1 MRVATR
7 LAFAALYVG
16 TLSCTPAIFQRAPSE
31 DVPARTW
38 EPGELIKNL
47 SQRLEQLRS
56 LRALANVHYSG
67 PQGRGGFQEAILVQR
82 PDRLRLE
89 TLSMLGVILIVT
101 VDDREIVGYDPRE
114 GVFLR
119 GPRSKENLLRL
130 TQIPLELD
138 EVTKLLMGL
147 PPVEIRGVWEQ
158 QESSLMF
165 PLKNGGKDVVV
176 FASQHPVPTKW
187 QRFGAG
193 GKIEMSAEF
202 GDYIETPAG
211 LFPAKVILEAQTPKK
226 RLEIRFQEPELNVA
240 LSPALFSQ
248 EKPANV
254 RELPIEALGG

>member
-1 MRVATR
+1 M
-7 LAFAALYVG
+7 
-16 TLSCTPAIFQRAPSE
+16 
-31 DVPARTW
+31 
-38 EPGELIKNL
+38 
-47 SQRLEQLRS
+47 
-56 LRALANVHYSG
+56 RALANVHYSG

-101 VDDREIVGYDPRE
+101 VDDKEIAGYDPRE

-147 PPVEIRGVWEQ
+147 PPVDIRGAWEQ

-165 PLKNGGKDVVV
+165 SLKGGGKDVVV
-176 FASQHPVPTKW
+176 FTSQHPVPTKW
-187 QRFGAG
+187 QRFSARGV
-193 GKIEMSAEF
+193 IEMSAELT
-202 GDYIETPAG
+202 DYVETPAG
-211 LFPAKVILEAQTPKK
+211 LFPSKVIFEAPAQKK

-254 RELPIEALGG
+254 KELPIEALGG